1 MSSLTVR
8 SWQMNG
14 DMIGRVIKGRY
25 KLIDERG
32 RGSFATVYVARD
44 TENNHIYA
52 IKVMHLELSSDGE
65 LLARFQREAH
75 IHLNLS
81 DPHIVR
87 IVDYGNDNQTY
98 FIVMEYID
106 GQNLKYHMLTHGSM
120 EPLRAINYSRQI
132 VEGLETA
139 YKQGVVH
146 RDIKPQNILI
156 NGKDVVKIVDFG
168 LARSRETVTL
178 TQSNVFMGTAYYI
191 SPEQAES
198 GRSAD
203 TRSDL
208 YSVAAVL
215 FEMLA
220 GEPPFEGD
228 TAVDIVVKH
237 MNEKVPSICR
247 LRPDLPPE
255 MDLFMQKAM
264 AKLPADRYGTPREFI
279 AAIEQLQQ
287 RVPPMQAERQETG
300 ERAPIANNGY
310 EPQGTREAQ
319 PGRVQGASGAQGV
332 QSGQAGQ
339 GGQPS
344 GAQAARGERILA
356 NTPAAPQR
364 QARLLVLSSNQAI
377 PLNGELMVVGRHD
390 PVLGIYPE
398 INLADKT
405 VGRRHAYLRYQN
417 GQYTVEDLNALNKTR
432 LNGVILTPHE
442 ERTLKDGDILRFGSV
457 EVRFE
462 LR

>member
-1 MSSLTVR
+1 
-8 SWQMNG
+8 MNA
-14 DMIGRVIKGRY
+14 DIINRVIKDRY

-44 TENNHIYA
+44 TKDNRIYA
-52 IKVMHLELSSDGE
+52 VKVMHIELSNDGD

-75 IHLNLS
+75 ILQGLS

-87 IVDYGNDNQTY
+87 IVDYGEDNSMH
-98 FIVMEYID
+98 FIVMDYVD
-106 GQNLKYHMLTHGSM
+106 GQNLKYHTLTHGSL
-120 EPLRAINYSRQI
+120 EPSRALNYAQQI
-132 VEGLETA
+132 AEGLDTA
-139 YKQGVVH
+139 FKHGVVH

-156 NGKDVVKIVDFG
+156 NTKGVVKITDFG

-220 GEPPFEGD
+220 GNPPFEGD
-228 TAVDIVVKH
+228 TAVDIVMKH

-247 LRPDLPPE
+247 LRPELPGD
-255 MDLFMQKAM
+255 MDVFLRKAM
-264 AKLPADRYGTPREFI
+264 AKSPNDRYSTPRDFI
-279 AAIEQLQQ
+279 AALEQLQQ
-287 RVPPMQAERQETG
+287 QMPPMPTHPVEPGAELKPEAKAG
-300 ERAPIANNGY
+300 AGPGKPI
-310 EPQGTREAQ
+310 
-319 PGRVQGASGAQGV
+319 
-332 QSGQAGQ
+332 
-339 GGQPS
+339 
-344 GAQAARGERILA
+344 
-356 NTPAAPQR
+356 AAPQK
-364 QARLLVLSSNQAI
+364 QARIIVLSSGQPI
-377 PLNGELMVVGRHD
+377 QLDRDVMVVGRKD
-390 PVLGIYPE
+390 PTLGIFPE

-405 VGRRHAYLRYQN
+405 VGRRHAYLRNQQ
-417 GQYTVEDLNALNKTR
+417 GQFTVEDLNALNKTR
-432 LNGVILTPHE
+432 LNGVTLTPYE
-442 ERTLKDGDILRFGSV
+442 ERMLKDGDVLRFGSV

>member
-1 MSSLTVR
+1 
-8 SWQMNG
+8 MNG
-14 DMIGRVIKGRY
+14 DMLGRVINGKY

-52 IKVMHLELSSDGE
+52 VKVMHLELSSDVE
-65 LLARFQREAH
+65 LLARFQREVH
-75 IHLNLS
+75 IHMNLS
-81 DPHIVR
+81 DPHIAR
-87 IVDYGNDNQTY
+87 IVDHGNDNSMY
-98 FIVMEYID
+98 YIVMEYID
-106 GQNLKYHMLTHGSM
+106 GQNLKYHMLTHGRM
-120 EPLRAINYSRQI
+120 DPLRALNYTRQI
-132 VEGLETA
+132 VEGLDTA

-146 RDIKPQNILI
+146 RDIKPQNILV

-208 YSVAAVL
+208 YSVATVL
-215 FEMLA
+215 FEMLI
-220 GEPPFEGD
+220 GSPPFEGE
-228 TAVDIVVKH
+228 TAVDIVIKH

-247 LRPDLPPE
+247 IRPDLPME
-255 MDLFMQKAM
+255 MDMFMQKAM
-264 AKLPADRYGTPREFI
+264 AKSPAERYATPQEFI
-279 AAIEQLQQ
+279 AALDRLQERIQ
-287 RVPPMQAERQETG
+287 AMPLSKRVPEP
-300 ERAPIANNGY
+300 GY
-310 EPQGTREAQ
+310 EQNLGIVGNSAVKQ
-319 PGRVQGASGAQGV
+319 VV
-332 QSGQAGQ
+332 
-339 GGQPS
+339 
-344 GAQAARGERILA
+344 
-356 NTPAAPQR
+356 APPK
-364 QARLLVLSSNQAI
+364 QARLIVISSGQPI
-377 PLNGELMVVGRHD
+377 PLNGELMVVGRQD
-390 PVLGIYPE
+390 PILGIFPE

-405 VGRRHAYLRYQN
+405 VGRRHAYVRNQQ
-417 GQYTVEDLNALNKTR
+417 GTYTVEDLNALNKTR
-432 LNGVILTPHE
+432 LNGITLTPHE

>member
-1 MSSLTVR
+1 
-8 SWQMNG
+8 MNG
-14 DMIGRVIKGRY
+14 DMINRIIKDRY

-44 TENNHIYA
+44 TKDNRIYA
-52 IKVMHLELSSDGE
+52 VKVMHIELSNDGD

-75 IHLNLS
+75 ILLNLS

-87 IVDYGNDNQTY
+87 IVDYGEDNSMH
-98 FIVMEYID
+98 FIVMDYID
-106 GQNLKYHMLTHGSM
+106 GQNLKYHTLTHGPL
-120 EPLRAINYSRQI
+120 EPSRALNYAQQI
-132 VEGLETA
+132 AEGLDMA
-139 YKQGVVH
+139 FKHGVVH

-156 NGKDVVKIVDFG
+156 DTKGVVKITDFG

-220 GEPPFEGD
+220 GHPPFEGD
-228 TAVDIVVKH
+228 TAVDIVMKH

-247 LRPDLPPE
+247 LRPGLPGD
-255 MDLFMQKAM
+255 MDAFLQKAM
-264 AKLPADRYGTPREFI
+264 AKSPNDRYSTPRDFI
-279 AAIEQLQQ
+279 AVLEQLQQ
-287 RVPPMQAERQETG
+287 QLPPVPDHAVEPGGEIKAEAKAG
-300 ERAPIANNGY
+300 AG
-310 EPQGTREAQ
+310 
-319 PGRVQGASGAQGV
+319 PGKPATASQK
-332 QSGQAGQ
+332 
-339 GGQPS
+339 
-344 GAQAARGERILA
+344 
-356 NTPAAPQR
+356 
-364 QARLLVLSSNQAI
+364 QARIIVLSSGQPF
-377 PLNGELMVVGRHD
+377 PLDRDVMVVGRQD
-390 PVLGIYPE
+390 PTLGIFPE

-405 VGRRHAYLRYQN
+405 VGRRHAYLRNQQ
-417 GQYTVEDLNALNKTR
+417 GRFTVEDLNALNKTR
-432 LNGVILTPHE
+432 LNGVTLTPYE
-442 ERTLKDGDILRFGSV
+442 ERMLKDGDVLRFGSV

>member
-1 MSSLTVR
+1 
-8 SWQMNG
+8 MNG

-215 FEMLA
+215 FEMLT
-220 GEPPFEGD
+220 GNPPFEGE
-228 TAVDIVVKH
+228 TAVDIVIKH
-237 MNEKVPSICR
+237 MNENVPSICR
-247 LRPDLPPE
+247 LRPDLPPD
-255 MDLFMQKAM
+255 MDIFIQKAM
-264 AKLPADRYGTPREFI
+264 AKAPADRFATPQEFI
-279 AAIEQLQQ
+279 AALDQLQERIQ
-287 RVPPMQAERQETG
+287 AMPPAKRVPEP
-300 ERAPIANNGY
+300 GY
-310 EPQGTREAQ
+310 EQQ
-319 PGRVQGASGAQGV
+319 PGIAGPSRPPAVPQKQACLVVIS
-332 QSGQAGQ
+332 SGQQ
-339 GGQPS
+339 
-344 GAQAARGERILA
+344 
-356 NTPAAPQR
+356 
-364 QARLLVLSSNQAI
+364 I
-377 PLNGELMVVGRHD
+377 PLNGELMVVGRQD
-390 PVLGIYPE
+390 PILGIFPE
-398 INLADKT
+398 VNLADKT
-405 VGRRHAYLRYQN
+405 VGRRHAYLRNQQ
-417 GQYTVEDLNALNKTR
+417 GAYTVEDLNALNKTR
-432 LNGVILTPHE
+432 LNGITLTPHE

>member
-1 MSSLTVR
+1 MS
-8 SWQMNG
+8 G
-14 DMIGRVIKGRY
+14 DMIGRTIKGRY

-44 TENNHIYA
+44 IENNHIYA
-52 IKVMHLELSSDGE
+52 AKVMHIELSNDDE

-75 IHLNLS
+75 ILLNLS

-87 IVDYGNDNQTY
+87 IDDYGDDSNTNY
-98 FIVMEYID
+98 IVMDYID
-106 GQNLKYHMLTHGSM
+106 GQSLKYYMINDGPM
-120 EPLRAINYSRQI
+120 EALRALNYARQI
-132 VEGLETA
+132 AEGLDTA

-156 NGKDVVKIVDFG
+156 NTKDMVKITDFG
-168 LARSRETVTL
+168 LARGRETVTL

-208 YSVAAVL
+208 YSVATVL

-220 GEPPFEGD
+220 GRPPFEGE
-228 TAVDIVVKH
+228 TAVDIVIKH
-237 MNEKVPSICR
+237 MNENVPSICR
-247 LRPDLPPE
+247 LRPDLPME
-255 MDLFMQKAM
+255 MDTFMQKAL
-264 AKLPADRYGTPREFI
+264 AKAPADRYATPREFI
-279 AAIEQLQQ
+279 VALEQLQ
-287 RVPPMQAERQETG
+287 ERIQ
-300 ERAPIANNGY
+300 
-310 EPQGTREAQ
+310 AQ
-319 PGRVQGASGAQGV
+319 PERVGLPGGDPRPGNAVYRPPQVAQKE
-332 QSGQAGQ
+332 
-339 GGQPS
+339 
-344 GAQAARGERILA
+344 ARI
-356 NTPAAPQR
+356 
-364 QARLLVLSSNQAI
+364 LVLSNGESI
-377 PLNGELMVVGRHD
+377 PLRGELMVVGRKD
-390 PVLGIYPE
+390 PTLGIYPE

-405 VGRRHAYLRYQN
+405 VGRRHAYLRNQQ
-417 GQYTVEDLNALNKTR
+417 GHFTVEDLNALNKTR

-442 ERTLKDGDILRFGSV
+442 ERTLKDGDVLRFGSV

>member
-1 MSSLTVR
+1 
-8 SWQMNG
+8 MNG
-14 DMIGRVIKGRY
+14 DMIGRVLKSRY

-52 IKVMHLELSSDGE
+52 VKVMHIELSNDGD

-75 IHLNLS
+75 IHMNLS
-81 DPHIVR
+81 DPHVVR
-87 IVDYGNDNQTY
+87 IVDYGNDNSMH

-106 GQNLKYHMLTHGSM
+106 GQNLKYHMITHGPM
-120 EPLRAINYSRQI
+120 EPLRALNYTRQI
-132 VEGLETA
+132 AEGLETA

-208 YSVAAVL
+208 YSVATVL

-220 GEPPFEGD
+220 GSPPFEGD
-228 TAVDIVVKH
+228 TAVDIVIKH

-247 LRPDLPPE
+247 IRSDLP
-255 MDLFMQKAM
+255 MDMDIFMQKAM
-264 AKLPADRYGTPREFI
+264 AKSPADRYQTPREFI
-279 AAIEQLQQ
+279 AALEQLQERIQAMPPMQ
-287 RVPPMQAERQETG
+287 RVP
-300 ERAPIANNGY
+300 
-310 EPQGTREAQ
+310 EPGHESR
-319 PGRVQGASGAQGV
+319 SGNIGSAKPPV
-332 QSGQAGQ
+332 S
-339 GGQPS
+339 P
-344 GAQAARGERILA
+344 
-356 NTPAAPQR
+356 PK
-364 QARLLVLSSNQAI
+364 QARIVVLSSGQPI
-377 PLNGELMVVGRHD
+377 PLTGDLMVVGRQD
-390 PVLGIYPE
+390 PILGIYPE

-405 VGRRHAYLRYQN
+405 VGRRHAYLRNQQ
-417 GQYTVEDLNALNKTR
+417 GTFTVEDLNALNKTR
-432 LNGVILTPHE
+432 LNGVTLTPHE

>member
-1 MSSLTVR
+1 MI
-8 SWQMNG
+8 ND
-14 DMIGRVIKGRY
+14 DMVGRVIKGRY

-52 IKVMHLELSSDGE
+52 VKVMHLELSNDGE

-75 IHLNLS
+75 ILLNLS

-87 IVDYGNDNQTY
+87 IVDYGNDNNMH
-98 FIVMEYID
+98 FIVMDYID
-106 GQNLKYHMLTHGSM
+106 GQNLKYHMITQGMM
-120 EPLRAINYSRQI
+120 EPLHALDYSRQI
-132 VEGLETA
+132 AEGLDTA

-156 NGKDVVKIVDFG
+156 NSKGVVKITDFG

-208 YSVAAVL
+208 YSVATVL
-215 FEMLA
+215 FEMLS
-220 GEPPFEGD
+220 GRPPFEGE
-228 TAVDIVVKH
+228 TAVDIVIKH

-247 LRPDLPPE
+247 LRHDLP
-255 MDLFMQKAM
+255 MDMDIFMQKAM
-264 AKLPADRYGTPREFI
+264 AKSPTERYTTPQEFI
-279 AAIEQLQQ
+279 AALEQLQQ
-287 RVPPMQAERQETG
+287 RIQAMPPMERVAGAGSEQKSG
-300 ERAPIANNGY
+300 SIDASKLIAT
-310 EPQGTREAQ
+310 PQK
-319 PGRVQGASGAQGV
+319 
-332 QSGQAGQ
+332 
-339 GGQPS
+339 
-344 GAQAARGERILA
+344 
-356 NTPAAPQR
+356 
-364 QARLLVLSSNQAI
+364 QARLIVLSSGQPI
-377 PLNGELMVVGRHD
+377 PLTGELMVVGRQD
-390 PVLGIYPE
+390 PILGIFPE
-398 INLADKT
+398 ISLADKT
-405 VGRRHAYLRYQN
+405 VGRRHAYLRNQQ
-417 GQYTVEDLNALNKTR
+417 GTFTVEDLNALNKTR
-432 LNGVILTPHE
+432 LNGVTLTPHE
-442 ERTLKDGDILRFGSV
+442 EHTLKDGDILRFGSV

>member
-1 MSSLTVR
+1 
-8 SWQMNG
+8 MNG
-14 DMIGRVIKGRY
+14 GMINRILKDRY

-44 TENNHIYA
+44 TKDNRIYA
-52 IKVMHLELSSDGE
+52 VKVMHIELSNDGD

-75 IHLNLS
+75 ILLNLS

-87 IVDYGNDNQTY
+87 VVDYGEDNSMH
-98 FIVMEYID
+98 FIVMDYVD
-106 GQNLKYHMLTHGSM
+106 GQNLKYYTLTNGPM
-120 EPLRAINYSRQI
+120 EASRALNYAQQI
-132 VEGLETA
+132 AEGLDTA
-139 YKQGVVH
+139 YKHGVVH

-156 NGKDVVKIVDFG
+156 NTKGVVKITDFG

-208 YSVAAVL
+208 YSIATVL

-220 GEPPFEGD
+220 GHPPFEGD
-228 TAVDIVVKH
+228 TAVDIVMKH

-247 LRPDLPPE
+247 LRSELPA
-255 MDLFMQKAM
+255 DIDVFLQKAM
-264 AKLPADRYGTPREFI
+264 AKSPNDRYSTPQEFI
-279 AAIEQLQQ
+279 AALEQLRQ
-287 RVPPMQAERQETG
+287 RLPPMSAPPRAGEFAAELKPDQKAGGGGSAKTTG
-300 ERAPIANNGY
+300 S
-310 EPQGTREAQ
+310 PQKY
-319 PGRVQGASGAQGV
+319 
-332 QSGQAGQ
+332 
-339 GGQPS
+339 
-344 GAQAARGERILA
+344 ARII
-356 NTPAAPQR
+356 
-364 QARLLVLSSNQAI
+364 VLS
-377 PLNGELMVVGRHD
+377 NGQSILLDKDLMVVGRQD
-390 PVLGIYPE
+390 PTLGIFPE

-405 VGRRHAYLRYQN
+405 VGRRHAYLRNQQ
-417 GQYTVEDLNALNKTR
+417 GQFTVEDLNALNKTR
-432 LNGVILTPHE
+432 LNGVTLTPYE